1 MFLPGAGGRRPIL
14 RSRSLRRVV
23 CSVHTAIRAP
33 LNEKQRSRIVRRPV
47 LRWKPNENVVAC
59 QLSTL
64 PVLEGQFGHRRL
76 VQIPLVEVD
85 QPSILIVGSLR
96 EGKVKADL
104 SSQV

>member
-1 MFLPGAGGRRPIL
+1 MRGQVPDLEEQIIAK
-14 RSRSLRRVV
+14 VV
-23 CSVHTAIRAP
+23 CSVHAAIRAP
-33 LNEKQRSRIVRRPV
+33 LSAKQRSRIVRRPV
-47 LRWKPNENVVAC
+47 LRRKPNENVIPC

-76 VQIPLVEVD
+76 VQLPLAEVD